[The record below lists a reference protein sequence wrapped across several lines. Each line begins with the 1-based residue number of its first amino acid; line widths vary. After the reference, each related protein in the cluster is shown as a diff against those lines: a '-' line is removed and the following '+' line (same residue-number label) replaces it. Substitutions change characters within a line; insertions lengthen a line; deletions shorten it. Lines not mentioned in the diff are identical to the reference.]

1 MQKDFDEWN
10 VVKKSAHLRQ
20 DTDSVF
26 FREQEIWW
34 CTLGVNVGFE
44 QDGKGESFQR
54 PVLVLKKF
62 NQFVF
67 VGVPLTKK
75 VKRHPLYFSV
85 SFPDGI
91 KRSAILS
98 QVRLLDIRRLTEKMH
113 VLDKKEFI
121 EIKKAVRNIF
131 L

>member
-1 MQKDFDEWN
+1 MQKDFDGWN
-10 VVKKSAHLRQ
+10 KVKKLTHGRQ

-34 CTLGVNVGFE
+34 CMLGTNIGFE

-54 PVLVLKKF
+54 PVLILKKF

-75 VKRHPLYFSV
+75 TKRHPLYVSV

-91 KRSAILS
+91 KRSIILS
-98 QVRLLDIRRLTEKMH
+98 QVRLLDIKRLTEKMY
-113 VLDKKEFI
+113 VLNKKEFAK
-121 EIKKAVRNIF
+121 IKKAVRNIF